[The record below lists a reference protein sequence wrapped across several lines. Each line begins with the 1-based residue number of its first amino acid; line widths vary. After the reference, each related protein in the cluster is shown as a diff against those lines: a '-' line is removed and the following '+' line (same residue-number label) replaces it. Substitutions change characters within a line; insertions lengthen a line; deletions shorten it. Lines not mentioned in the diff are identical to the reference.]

1 MARSSGGSSGG
12 GCGTL
17 IAFALV
23 VAAIV
28 YAAVSVAA
36 LVDPFDWMPSV
47 HAIWADCDGDCA
59 LAHRFPGFW
68 WHVVANLVYA
78 AVAVAVTFRFLA
90 SVVDVR
96 RTRVGRYADAAAM
109 HAYRTA
115 HCHWVASGKLLG
127 ALASVS
133 IIAWI
138 A

>member
-1 MARSSGGSSGG
+1 M
-12 GCGTL
+12 
-17 IAFALV
+17 

-28 YAAVSVAA
+28 SAAISLAA

-68 WHVVANLVYA
+68 WHAIANLAYA
-78 AVAVAVTFRFLA
+78 ALAVAVTIFFLA
-90 SVVDVR
+90 TVVDVR
-96 RTRVGRYADAAAM
+96 KTRVGRYADAAAM
-109 HAYRTA
+109 DAYRTA
-115 HCHWVASGKLLG
+115 HGHCVASGQLLG

>member
-1 MARSSGGSSGG
+1 MARSSGGSGGG

-17 IAFALV
+17 IAFVFL

-47 HAIWADCDGDCA
+47 RAIWADCEGDCE

-78 AVAVAVTFRFLA
+78 AVAVAVTIRFLA

-96 RTRVGRYADAAAM
+96 KTRVGRYADTAAM

-115 HCHWVASGKLLG
+115 HSNWVASGQLLG

>member
-28 YAAVSVAA
+28 AGAISLAA

-47 HAIWADCDGDCA
+47 HAIWDDCEGDCA

-68 WHVVANLVYA
+68 WHVTANLAYA
-78 AVAVAVTFRFLA
+78 ALAVAVTIRFLA
-90 SVVDVR
+90 TVVDVR
-96 RTRVGRYADAAAM
+96 KTRVGRYADAAAM
-109 HAYRTA
+109 DAYRTA
-115 HCHWVASGKLLG
+115 QSQWVASGQLLG

>member
-1 MARSSGGSSGG
+1 MARSSGSSSGG

-17 IAFALV
+17 IAFVLLV
-23 VAAIV
+23 AGIVAAAI
-28 YAAVSVAA
+28 SLAA

-47 HAIWADCDGDCA
+47 HVIWADCDGDCE

-68 WHVVANLVYA
+68 WHVIANLAYA
-78 AVAVAVTFRFLA
+78 ALAVVVTIRFLA
-90 SVVDVR
+90 AVVDVR
-96 RTRVGRYADAAAM
+96 KTRVTRYADAAAM
-109 HAYRTA
+109 DAYRAA
-115 HCHWVASGKLLG
+115 HSHWVASGKLLG